1 MDGITF
7 WAMMG
12 TSYKKSQNPMRV
24 VKKKIISRKIL
35 LWQENSVYYNQ

>member
-1 MDGITF
+1 MDRITF

-12 TSYKKSQNPMRV
+12 TSYKSKLKSNESSEE
-24 VKKKIISRKIL
+24 KIINRKIL